1 MSHDSP
7 AGAAGLPGRTALITG
22 GGSGIGRAVAVTLA
36 RQGMNVLVTGR
47 RAEAV
52 SNTAKLAS
60 RIQHLAADVTGQQDV
75 QRAVQAAVAISGRL
89 DLLVNNAAILGGAPL
104 GQIEPAMA
112 RQVWETNV
120 LGPVMLA
127 QAALPHL
134 EASQGAIINVS
145 STFGSRP
152 APGMSQYGASKAALE
167 HLTRS
172 WALELAGRQIRVN
185 AIAPGPTESE
195 ALDRLGLPAARVEE
209 IKARERGRIPLGRR
223 GEPEE
228 VAYWVTALADPAASW
243 VTGQV
248 IAIDGGYSLAR

>member
-1 MSHDSP
+1 MSHESP

-22 GGSGIGRAVAVTLA
+22 GGSGIGRAIAVTLA
-36 RQGMNVLVTGR
+36 QQGMNVLVTGR

-52 SNTAKLAS
+52 SDTAALAP
-60 RIQHLAADVTGQQDV
+60 RIHHLAADVTSPRDI

-89 DLLVNNAAILGGAPL
+89 DLLVNNAAISGGAPL

-120 LGPVMLA
+120 LGPVLLA

-134 EASQGAIINVS
+134 AASQGAIINVS

-172 WALELAGRQIRVN
+172 WAFELADQRIRVN
-185 AIAPGPTESE
+185 AIAPGPAESE
-195 ALDRLGLPAARVEE
+195 ALDRLGLPAARVEQ
-209 IKARERGRIPLGRR
+209 IKAEEQRQIPLGRR

-228 VAYWVTALADPAASW
+228 VAYWVAVLASPAASW

-248 IAIDGGYSLAR
+248 IGIDGGYSLAR